1 MVYLSGVGIT
11 TFLGINCCPFK
22 FGMLM
27 CASRTP
33 FKLRLVSKNCQ
44 PFQVLAWVFPNVR
57 SGSVSKTPNVD
68 SMFFFT
74 MQSSYF
80 FGSNLEPQR
89 ITDMYKQIWMVLFE
103 TTLACSCG
111 IIFKVVNLHFSDV
124 LWAKTQAARC
134 HRVVLRAKKMGFR
147 GESKSSTASSKITGG
162 SGFLGLTYFSKK
174 CMLT

>member
-68 SMFFFT
+68 SMFFLPCKVATF
-74 MQSSYF
+74 
-80 FGSNLEPQR
+80 
-89 ITDMYKQIWMVLFE
+89 
-103 TTLACSCG
+103 LAATWSPKG
-111 IIFKVVNLHFSDV
+111 
-124 LWAKTQAARC
+124 
-134 HRVVLRAKKMGFR
+134 
-147 GESKSSTASSKITGG
+147 
-162 SGFLGLTYFSKK
+162 
-174 CMLT
+174 